1 MCQCGV
7 RQMYSI
13 LPGTLQLT
21 IIGQLEGRSAV
32 FIPPFLFF
40 DHLSVRI
47 LGIIGKS
54 FTVLNILGK
63 NDLKLFLCDDTQLP

>member
-1 MCQCGV
+1 M
-7 RQMYSI
+7 
-13 LPGTLQLT
+13 
-21 IIGQLEGRSAV
+21 IGQLEGRSAV

-47 LGIIGKS
+47 LGITGKS

-63 NDLKLFLCDDTQLP
+63 NDL